1 MAKIDADDSS
11 KWLVQHRD
19 LLPACGDALDVAC
32 GRGRNALWL
41 AARGLRVRA
50 LDRDARALEQVRRDA
65 QRAGLHVSAELV
77 DLEQPG
83 VSLGRDAFDVIVAT
97 HYLHRPLFPALLE
110 ALRPDGLLIY
120 ETFTLAQAARGH
132 PTNPDF
138 LLRPGE
144 LRALVAPLAVIDYRE
159 GTYDG
164 RDVAGIVAQRAPG
177 QV

>member
-1 MAKIDADDSS
+1 MTPPTD
-11 KWLVQHRD
+11 WLVQHQD
-19 LLPACGDALDVAC
+19 LLPIDGDALDVAC
-32 GRGRNALWL
+32 GRGRHAFWL
-41 AARGLRVRA
+41 AQRGLRVRA
-50 LDRDARALEQVRRDA
+50 LDRDAAAIDGIRREA
-65 QRAGLHVSAELV
+65 QRTGLHISAEV
-77 DLEQPG
+77 FDLERPG
-83 VSLGRDAFDVIVAT
+83 VSLGRDQFDVIVGV
-97 HYLHRPLFPALLE
+97 HYLHRALFPALLD

-159 GTYDG
+159 GTCDG